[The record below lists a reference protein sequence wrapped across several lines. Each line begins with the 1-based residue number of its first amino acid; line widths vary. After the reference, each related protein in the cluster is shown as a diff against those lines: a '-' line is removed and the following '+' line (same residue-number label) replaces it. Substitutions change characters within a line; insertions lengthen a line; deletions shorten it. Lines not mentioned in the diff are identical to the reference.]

1 MPLQKP
7 WRRWEQG
14 RTFAREIPNSL
25 GVYEIADEHGETVY
39 IGMAGG
45 KSLFGLRGELTRQFA
60 GQGNAV
66 AAARGRQFRYEE
78 NMQYMT
84 RFRDLLQRFN
94 EDHGHLPPGNEQ
106 PGEFVP
112 TLGRF
117 HWKSAEATI

>member
-7 WRRWEQG
+7 WRRWEDG
-14 RTFAREIPNSL
+14 RAFEREIPNSL
-25 GVYEIADEHGETVY
+25 GVYEVADEQGEIVY

-45 KSLFGLRGELTRQFA
+45 KSLFGLRGELRRQFA
-60 GQGNAV
+60 GQANAV

-94 EDHGHLPPGNEQ
+94 EDHGRLPPGNAQ

-117 HWKSAEATI
+117 HWKSADATI